1 MTFNSRPELFDN
13 ILLST
18 KEKTDQVLNDFSN
31 SVLNYFD
38 SPIKAPTEELIIDS
52 IPLNVIPDNNKE
64 IVHPDYLLK
73 SQSLIASILNTFNLT
88 HDNDLGLLSISSG
101 TMNLEFIG
109 AKTHTVPVDSIGNVL
124 NYSLRQI
131 AGEDKYK
138 HGFLINYPKINTEN
152 KTFSNIS
159 VDSLESFVN
168 NLDDSTIKTLT
179 QTQSEIDRKIPVIVR
194 ILDLDNI
201 KLILEYLSIYSN
213 NSSLDKF
220 VYKKFNDGTNESAI
234 YYIAVHDQVDSSTKN

>member
-1 MTFNSRPELFDN
+1 M
-13 ILLST
+13 
-18 KEKTDQVLNDFSN
+18 
-31 SVLNYFD
+31 
-38 SPIKAPTEELIIDS
+38 
-52 IPLNVIPDNNKE
+52 
-64 IVHPDYLLK
+64 
-73 SQSLIASILNTFNLT
+73 
-88 HDNDLGLLSISSG
+88 
-101 TMNLEFIG
+101 
-109 AKTHTVPVDSIGNVL
+109 
-124 NYSLRQI
+124 RQI

-152 KTFSNIS
+152 KTYSNIS

-201 KLILEYLSIYSN
+201 KRMLEYLSTYSN

-220 VYKKFNDGTNESAI
+220 VYKKFNDGTKESAI